1 MSDES
6 VLMQMLQH
14 CSLCPRDC
22 KVDRLIGKKGYCKES
37 SQLVVARSALHMW
50 EEPCISGKEGSGT
63 VFFSGCSM
71 GCVYCQNNNIAQGK
85 AGKMIT
91 VERLSDIFLELQGKR
106 ANNIN
111 LVTPTH
117 YVPHIIAA
125 LDQARGKGLHLPIV
139 YNCSGYE
146 KVETL
151 DLLEGYVDVYL
162 PDFKYKN
169 PKLAKQYSNCEDYFE
184 YAVQAIKKM
193 LCQVGEPTF
202 DERGMMRKGVIVRH
216 LAMPGY
222 SQDSKEIIKYLYA
235 TFGDSIYLS
244 IMNQYTPM
252 PNATSYPGI
261 NRKLTEEEYE
271 ELVNYAIEIG
281 VENGFIQE
289 GETATESFIPEF
301 NGEGV

>member
-1 MSDES
+1 MSDEG
-6 VLMQMLQH
+6 VLMQMLQQ

-22 KVDRLIGKKGYCKES
+22 KVDRLSGKKGYCKES
-37 SQLVVARSALHMW
+37 SQLVVARAAIHMW
-50 EEPCISGKEGSGT
+50 EEPCICGEEGSGT

-71 GCVYCQNNNIAQGK
+71 GCVFCQNNNIAQGK
-85 AGKMIT
+85 AGKQIT
-91 VERLSDIFLELQGKR
+91 VERLSDIFLELQEKR

-125 LDQARGKGLHLPIV
+125 ICQARSKGLHLPIV

-151 DLLEGYVDVYL
+151 DLLNGYVDVYL

-169 PKLAKQYSNCEDYFE
+169 TTPAKLYSNCEDYYK
-184 YAVQAIKKM
+184 YAALTIKQM
-193 LCQVGEPTF
+193 LRQVGEPTF
-202 DERGMMRKGVIVRH
+202 DERGMMIKGVIVRH

-222 SQDSKEIIKYLYA
+222 SEDSKEIIKYLHD
-235 TFGDSIYLS
+235 TFADSIYLS

-252 PNATSYPGI
+252 PNVISYPEI

-271 ELVNYAIEIG
+271 EVVNYAIEIG
-281 VENGFIQE
+281 VEYGFIQE
-289 GETATESFIPEF
+289 GETATDSFIPEF